1 MKSLFSKYT
10 WLQLILSILLLFG
23 GSLII
28 IFAAMGKMEILEDGL
43 NIIAAVILF
52 LFGLF
57 AIVASFAFEGDKII
71 SNGIIYGSASIAMG
85 VFLLIKEFLLLDYLV
100 YLLAIFFIVV
110 GAIELIKAIILV
122 IKKSDKTLA
131 IVFAFIFAVIFIN
144 GGILAIIF
152 KENVRIAF
160 CIIAG
165 VIIFLVGAYLMFTGI
180 KEMIVQAKNKKRPA
194 KVKKDKQAK
203 EEEKPFDETVEYEAP
218 QELNYTAE
226 VPALEEKK
234 EEEPKQ
240 EVIDAPEQPQEQLYI
255 LLRNKKNP
263 LNVSEQISNKWVFSF
278 LRCWCF
284 SSDFNKNRDKEE

>member
-71 SNGIIYGSASIAMG
+71 SNGIIYESASIAMG

-122 IKKSDKTLA
+122 IKKSDKTVA
-131 IVFAFIFAVIFIN
+131 IVFAFIFAVIFIT

-226 VPALEEKK
+226 VPAIEEKK

-240 EVIDAPEQPQEQLYI
+240 EVIDAPEQPQE
-255 LLRNKKNP
+255 
-263 LNVSEQISNKWVFSF
+263 
-278 LRCWCF
+278 
-284 SSDFNKNRDKEE
+284 

>member
-57 AIVASFAFEGDKII
+57 AIVASFAFEGDRII

-122 IKKSDKTLA
+122 IKKSNKTVA
-131 IVFAFIFAVIFIN
+131 IIFAFIFAVIFIT

-194 KVKKDKQAK
+194 KVKKDKQPK
-203 EEEKPFDETVEYEAP
+203 EEEEKPVDEEVEYEAP
-218 QELNYTAE
+218 QELDYTAE
-226 VPALEEKK
+226 VPAIEEKK
-234 EEEPKQ
+234 EEPKQ
-240 EVIDAPEQPQEQLYI
+240 EVVDAPEQPQE
-255 LLRNKKNP
+255 
-263 LNVSEQISNKWVFSF
+263 
-278 LRCWCF
+278 
-284 SSDFNKNRDKEE
+284 

>member
-1 MKSLFSKYT
+1 MKSLFNKYI

-28 IFAAMGKMEILEDGL
+28 IFAAMGKMNILEDGL

-57 AIVASFAFEGDKII
+57 AIVASFAFEGDKIV

-100 YLLAIFFIVV
+100 YLLAIFFIVIR
-110 GAIELIKAIILV
+110 AIELIKAIILV
-122 IKKSDKTLA
+122 VKKSDRRLA
-131 IVFAFIFAVIFIN
+131 IIFAFIFAIIFIT

-165 VIIFLVGAYLMFTGI
+165 VIIFLVGAYMLFTGI
-180 KEMIVQAKNKKRPA
+180 REMISQAKNKKRPA
-194 KVKKDKQAK
+194 KAKKGKEEKQ
-203 EEEKPFDETVEYEAP
+203 EEKPFDDEVEYEAP
-218 QELNYTAE
+218 QEIDYTEE
-226 VPALEEKK
+226 VPAIEEKK
-234 EEEPKQ
+234 EEPKQ
-240 EVIDAPEQPQEQLYI
+240 EVVDSQEQPQE
-255 LLRNKKNP
+255 
-263 LNVSEQISNKWVFSF
+263 
-278 LRCWCF
+278 
-284 SSDFNKNRDKEE
+284 

>member
-1 MKSLFSKYT
+1 
-10 WLQLILSILLLFG
+10 
-23 GSLII
+23 
-28 IFAAMGKMEILEDGL
+28 MGKMEILEDGL

-57 AIVASFAFEGDKII
+57 AIVASFAFEGDRII

-122 IKKSDKTLA
+122 IKKSNKTVA
-131 IVFAFIFAVIFIN
+131 IIFAFIFAVIFIT

-194 KVKKDKQAK
+194 KVKKDKQPK
-203 EEEKPFDETVEYEAP
+203 EKEEKPVDEEVEYEAP
-218 QELNYTAE
+218 QELDYTAE
-226 VPALEEKK
+226 VPAIEEKK
-234 EEEPKQ
+234 EEPKQ
-240 EVIDAPEQPQEQLYI
+240 EVVDAPEQPQE
-255 LLRNKKNP
+255 
-263 LNVSEQISNKWVFSF
+263 
-278 LRCWCF
+278 
-284 SSDFNKNRDKEE
+284 

>member
-1 MKSLFSKYT
+1 MKSLFNKYI

-28 IFAAMGKMEILEDGL
+28 IFAAMGKMNILEDGL

-57 AIVASFAFEGDKII
+57 AIVASFAFEGDKIM
-71 SNGIIYGSASIAMG
+71 SNGIIYGSACIAIG

-122 IKKSDKTLA
+122 IKKSDKRVA
-131 IVFAFIFAVIFIN
+131 IIFAFIFAIIFIT

-165 VIIFLVGAYLMFTGI
+165 VLIFLVGAYLLFTGI
-180 KEMIVQAKNKKRPA
+180 REMVAQAKSKKRPA
-194 KVKKDKQAK
+194 KVKKDKHAK
-203 EEEKPFDETVEYEAP
+203 EEEKPVEEEKIEEQP
-218 QELNYTAE
+218 EEIKELDYTDVTAI
-226 VPALEEKK
+226 EEKK
-234 EEEPKQ
+234 VEPEQ
-240 EVIDAPEQPQEQLYI
+240 EVVDAPEQPQE
-255 LLRNKKNP
+255 
-263 LNVSEQISNKWVFSF
+263 
-278 LRCWCF
+278 
-284 SSDFNKNRDKEE
+284 